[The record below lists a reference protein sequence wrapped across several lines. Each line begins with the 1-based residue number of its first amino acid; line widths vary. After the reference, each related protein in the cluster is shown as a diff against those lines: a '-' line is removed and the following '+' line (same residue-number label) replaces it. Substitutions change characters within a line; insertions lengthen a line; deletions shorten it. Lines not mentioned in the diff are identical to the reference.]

1 MKNINKLFILFAAAS
16 LVAVSC
22 AKTQEYVPAEKETG
36 SQVYFPADLPSSYNL
51 KEYAEEYIE
60 IPVYRYDASS
70 AATITLKSSVAS
82 DDPDAASKFAIPAA
96 VNFAAGQKSQNVQ
109 ISWTLAS
116 IVEAK
121 DYKISLELAGETT
134 LYGDSAYK
142 FTASKPA
149 SWIKWGTGHIY
160 EDCWGEDYA
169 TTMYYQETDYENI
182 RFCKLANAWND
193 ISGAA
198 PVPTADYFFY
208 WNTKTNDLYVPYQTI
223 GMSSSSGYEI
233 YTSTAA
239 EFYNAYY
246 GWGMVIPSQEYFDW
260 AIAWNKK
267 NDFANGY
274 YDGNGGF
281 YLADWMYLVGADG
294 KPTGSG
300 YQFGG
305 NQDYF
310 IANGFNRKTDYN
322 DEKHIGA
329 SLPLF
334 TGDIESMFFSPDA
347 ENPYKFKGGLRY
359 DDINLLT
366 DPTCVY
372 YIPDYFGDG
381 HCLAFTSDNIL
392 VVAATGTG
400 TISDVDNEQATGLS
414 IFGYP
419 IYVNVKKGEWVVD
432 TTAADMSFSLQLKV
446 YTMDENGAVVHDFG
460 TVTEKFTVTGELK
473 DNYTWSD
480 VYGGYYEDY
489 LGTWNVV
496 STSFSSTPTEYS
508 YSIKIEEAGENKY
521 KISNLSGF
529 SKYFNDVIY
538 ADYDAKYYVMA
549 IHPQDLDA
557 TYGGEA
563 VSMLLLDPDAGKIYS
578 AAAAE
583 IDGGICNDGA
593 LAFVNIYN
601 NMNLCGFYYKTASSA
616 LCGLYYTHS
625 IVSGDTSV
633 TNYYE
638 GMKRD
643 YVSLPS
649 EAKPMSASKN
659 TSLRFTKVS
668 GVDSKRF
675 SLSPVVKSARTI
687 VELDNTNVAF

>member
-51 KEYAEEYIE
+51 KEYTEEYIE

-134 LYGDSAYK
+134 LYGDNAYK
-142 FTASKPA
+142 FVASKPA
-149 SWIKWGTGHIY
+149 SWVKWKTGHVY

-169 TTMYYQETDYENI
+169 TTMYYQETEYENI
-182 RFCKLANAWND
+182 RYCKLVNACND
-193 ISGAA
+193 ISGAS

-208 WNTKTNDLYVPYQTI
+208 WNTETDDLYVPYQSI
-223 GMSSSSGYEI
+223 GMSSSSGEI
-233 YTSTAA
+233 FTSTAA

-246 GWGMVIPSQEYFDW
+246 AWGVEIPSQEYFDW
-260 AIAWNKK
+260 AIAWNTK
-267 NDFANGY
+267 NGFNNGH

-281 YLADWMYLVGADG
+281 YLADWMYIVNDG

-310 IANGFNRKTDYN
+310 IADGFDRKTNYN

-334 TGDIESMFFSPDA
+334 TGDIESFFFSGDGVT
-347 ENPYKFKGGLRY
+347 PYEFTGGLRY
-359 DDINLLT
+359 DDINMLT
-366 DPTCVY
+366 EPTCVY
-372 YIPDYFGDG
+372 YIPDYFSEG
-381 HCLAFTSDNIL
+381 HCLAFTSSNIL
-392 VVAATGTG
+392 VIAATGAGEIT
-400 TISDVDNEQATGLS
+400 DVANEQATGLS

-419 IYVNVKKGEWVVD
+419 LYVNVKKGEWVVD
-432 TTAADMSFSLQLKV
+432 TTSADMSFSLQLKV
-446 YTMDENGAVVHDFG
+446 FSKDKEGNVLYDFG
-460 TVTEKFTVTGELK
+460 TVTEKFTVTGQLK
-473 DNYTWSD
+473 DNYTID
-480 VYGGYYEDY
+480 DIYGGYFEDY

-496 STSFSSTPTEYS
+496 SNEFFDNAQYEYA
-508 YSIKIEEAGENKY
+508 IKIEDAGNDTF
-521 KISNLSGF
+521 KISNLSGLDA
-529 SKYFNDVIY
+529 YFNDVLY
-538 ADYDAKYYVMA
+538 AEYVANSGVMLVKA
-549 IHPQDLDA
+549 QTLDA
-557 TYGGEA
+557 TYKGDTVKVA
-563 VSMLLLDPDAGKIYS
+563 ILDPDSEKVY
-578 AAAAE
+578 AE
-583 IDGGICNDGA
+583 YDVLGGICTDGE
-593 LAFVNIYN
+593 LAFVNRYN
-601 NMNLCGFYYKTASSA
+601 GANLCGFYYYTGSYS
-616 LCGLYYTHS
+616 LCGVYYTHS
-625 IVSGDTSV
+625 VSTDTNSV
-633 TNYYE
+633 PNYYK
-638 GMKRD
+638 GMKCD
-643 YVSLPS
+643 YISLPS
-649 EAKPMSASKN
+649 DAQATMASRN
-659 TSLRFTKVS
+659 TTLKFTKVS
-668 GVDSKRF
+668 GVESSKRF
-675 SLSPVVKSARTI
+675 SLSPIVKSARTI